1 MLYFPCSVHKKNNKS
16 FKIVNIQFFLHIFVM
31 NIYFSLIYF
40 QTCGRITLYI
50 WLFLS
55 SLAYVGI
62 LTFSCYMGLPFL
74 YGDYYSYDGE
84 GLLKL
89 FFAFLIICALLF
101 SISNMYTICLVS
113 KFGFCFVAGMEA
125 EINNGLQ
132 NNGAQALQVNVCNY
146 VL

>member
-1 MLYFPCSVHKKNNKS
+1 
-16 FKIVNIQFFLHIFVM
+16 M

-40 QTCGRITLYI
+40 QTCGRITIYI

-62 LTFSCYMGLPFL
+62 LTFTCYMGLFFL
-74 YGDYYSYDGE
+74 YDDYYDNDGKWLRT
-84 GLLKL
+84 LL
-89 FFAFLIICALLF
+89 FAFLIICALLF

-113 KFGFCFVAGMEA
+113 KFGFCFVEGMEA

-132 NNGAQALQVNVCNY
+132 NNDAQALQVNEF
-146 VL
+146 